1 MFDLD
6 KVKARRR
13 SWIQASASPD
23 TYRKNWL
30 LEDCVDIDEKTMGRV
45 KTWLEAAL
53 RGDVIKST
61 NSKSCG
67 KGLIFFGPPGR
78 GKSTLAVALLNEIAI
93 NFPLEAFQSQVGS
106 SLIRPVYFIPFD
118 KFISLRGDMM
128 NDFTP
133 AQETLYYGILGEA
146 LNDAY
151 NVRVLVIDD
160 LGKEHVGPTGW
171 QKVLLHQLIRTRYA
185 KGLPTIITTNVP
197 LDGWGALY
205 GDATESFA
213 REAFKYLPVDS
224 DKGDLRK

>member
-1 MFDLD
+1 MFDLEE
-6 KVKARRR
+6 VKPRRK

-30 LEDCVDIDEKTMGRV
+30 LDDCADLEPQLLAVV
-45 KTWLEAAL
+45 KNWVEAAKT
-53 RGDVIKST
+53 GKIIKST
-61 NSKSCG
+61 DSKSCG
-67 KGLIFFGPPGR
+67 KGLIFYGPPGR
-78 GKSTLAVALLNEIAI
+78 GKSTLAVSIINEVALT
-93 NFPLEAFQSQVGS
+93 FPLEAFESQVGS
-106 SLIRPVYFIPFD
+106 SLIRPVYFMPFD

-128 NDFTP
+128 NDYTP

-160 LGKEHVGPTGW
+160 LGKEHSGPTGW
-171 QKVLLHQLIRTRYA
+171 QKVLLHQLIRTRYG
-185 KGLPTIITTNVP
+185 KGLPTIITTNLP
-197 LDGWGALY
+197 LDAWGAQY

-213 REAFKYLPVDS
+213 REAFRYLTVDS